1 MRGITKIAFSAL
13 CFRSGPKLA
22 CSQTFNALR
31 SFVLQAST
39 NRRVLLS
46 STSHNHFGLGVVG
59 PWVKNGND
67 YCIQI
72 DILGASFLVDLST
85 EETVIPEV
93 EARLLE
99 MSGPEGWT
107 VLT

>member
-1 MRGITKIAFSAL
+1 
-13 CFRSGPKLA
+13 
-22 CSQTFNALR
+22 
-31 SFVLQAST
+31 
-39 NRRVLLS
+39 
-46 STSHNHFGLGVVG
+46 VVG